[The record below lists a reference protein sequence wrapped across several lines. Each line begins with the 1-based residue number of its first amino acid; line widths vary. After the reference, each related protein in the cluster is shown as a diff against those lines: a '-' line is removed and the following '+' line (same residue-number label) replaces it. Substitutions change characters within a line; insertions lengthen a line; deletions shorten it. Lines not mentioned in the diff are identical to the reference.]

1 LSCTLCEQRK
11 EKRFCPAIHSRIC
24 PQCCG
29 ENREVTLDCPREC
42 SYLQQAREH
51 DKPRPLDPIDQ
62 AAWFPE
68 VNIGEQF
75 PYEQEH
81 LLLGLSFAM
90 ANASRADSA
99 VTDADLIAALT
110 ALAKTYQ
117 TLVKSGLHYE
127 SAMTSARQSNIAS
140 ALQNMVREYRE
151 VEQKHTGYSRVK
163 DSEVLSAL
171 VFLLRMACIRS
182 NGRPKS
188 RALLDFLFSQF
199 PQKQSLLAGEEPASR
214 IIVP

>member
-1 LSCTLCEQRK
+1 LSCALCEERK

-51 DKPRPLDPIDQ
+51 DKPRLLDDIDQ
-62 AAWFPE
+62 AGWFPE
-68 VNIGEQF
+68 VTLDEQF
-75 PYEQEH
+75 PYQQEH

-90 ANASRADSA
+90 ANAARADSSI
-99 VTDADLIAALT
+99 TDADLIAALT
-110 ALAKTYQ
+110 ALARTYQ
-117 TLVKSGLHYE
+117 ILVKSGLLYE
-127 SAMTSARQSNIAS
+127 SAMTSLRHSNIAS
-140 ALQNMVREYRE
+140 ALENMVKEYRE
-151 VEQKHTGYSRVK
+151 LEQKHTGYSRVK

-171 VFLLRMACIRS
+171 VFLLRMAYVRS

-199 PQKQSLLAGEEPASR
+199 PQKQSLLAPEEPASR